1 MNGAAGGRKTDLA
14 VRSMEPLAIAACSAH
29 SGCDRRSTTV
39 ERRMSALIFK
49 IVKHDGAW
57 AVEHD
62 GRLSNRAKDKAE
74 VVASATKLA
83 RAAVG
88 QGRIVQVRVE
98 GETGYF

>member
-1 MNGAAGGRKTDLA
+1 
-14 VRSMEPLAIAACSAH
+14 
-29 SGCDRRSTTV
+29 
-39 ERRMSALIFK
+39 MSALIFK

-83 RAAVG
+83 RASRRA
-88 QGRIVQVRVE
+88 RAASSRSASK

>member
-1 MNGAAGGRKTDLA
+1 MA
-14 VRSMEPLAIAACSAH
+14 EPY
-29 SGCDRRSTTV
+29 
-39 ERRMSALIFK
+39 MSALIFK

-62 GRLSNRAKDKAE
+62 GRFSNRARDKAE
-74 VVASATKLA
+74 VIASATKLA

-88 QGRIVQVRVE
+88 QGQVVQVRVE